1 MALNVTDNA
10 KKGNNNKETVRVSAM
25 IRPPPANNG
34 GATQLRR
41 SAIGLLHRNT
51 LKRGQMQNQEKR
63 NGEFGLFGETAM
75 GIENPLFIAANPTFG
90 RWARTKGDERKVSS
104 SSTNEK

>member
-51 LKRGQMQNQEKR
+51 LKRGQMQNQERKKKKKG
-63 NGEFGLFGETAM
+63 NLDILAKPQWEL
-75 GIENPLFIAANPTFG
+75 
-90 RWARTKGDERKVSS
+90 RTPYL
-104 SSTNEK
+104 